1 MIRVVFVA
9 TGIGLAYT
17 KAFGLSDEDKE
28 AMLREKYPDIIKQ
41 TSANRKPM
49 ADFFANMKKDI
60 DSSKNN
66 GGNEISATESDN
78 QRKFEELLRGGKT
91 KVNKRQGPN
100 VGLEHTIQ
108 PVAKP
113 DVIKIKGRKER
124 NREKKKAASENEA
137 EGGAKNGSGSSWFW

>member
-66 GGNEISATESDN
+66 GGNEISAL
-78 QRKFEELLRGGKT
+78 Q
-91 KVNKRQGPN
+91 NKRDRQT
-100 VGLEHTIQ
+100 HTFT
-108 PVAKP
+108 
-113 DVIKIKGRKER
+113 DGKITSAIIAT
-124 NREKKKAASENEA
+124 NIATAATDATDSRCYTA
-137 EGGAKNGSGSSWFW
+137 